1 VDEQQPTTSQTTTA
15 ATARSPWSFTR
26 FRANIFT
33 NKEWPTTY
41 PQNRDNF
48 SIGPEQSISTV
59 AALAWSPPGLAKHK
73 RCVLAVL
80 TTNLLLSFFE
90 PTGPQGK
97 WVRVA
102 VVNHALRSHFSSSRF
117 QSLQG
122 PDKAGLRAR
131 KRAIRAF
138 AWNPPLKAAAKSDSG
153 SESRWGLHLLTV
165 ANDDN
170 DVILLR
176 IKRQRGELVSDIH
189 YSVEVLSVFPFNDGN
204 NANNYPMV
212 QSGTLLAAAIRSR
225 IRASY
230 IACGPWVCQQA
241 DDESRDRTS
250 AKAAVAIVYGTKLKV
265 IRLDVSVVRRDR
277 QVHSGSDYDLEVQSA
292 DHTATAAD
300 RRLGSYHFT
309 GPVQWLF
316 EVCAGILP

>member
-1 VDEQQPTTSQTTTA
+1 M
-15 ATARSPWSFTR
+15 
-26 FRANIFT
+26 
-33 NKEWPTTY
+33 
-41 PQNRDNF
+41 
-48 SIGPEQSISTV
+48 
-59 AALAWSPPGLAKHK
+59 
-73 RCVLAVL
+73 
-80 TTNLLLSFFE
+80 
-90 PTGPQGK
+90 
-97 WVRVA
+97 
-102 VVNHALRSHFSSSRF
+102 
-117 QSLQG
+117 
-122 PDKAGLRAR
+122 
-131 KRAIRAF
+131 
-138 AWNPPLKAAAKSDSG
+138 
-153 SESRWGLHLLTV
+153 